1 MQVQIT
7 SNVFG
12 WKAADMHNVFPDF
25 PLISYS
31 KFNYITLIQFSSC
44 PRTDCELFRT
54 WRVTIGPCSCLCGQF
69 FAFYTKGHF

>member
-31 KFNYITLIQFSSC
+31 KFNYITLIQLS
-44 PRTDCELFRT
+44 
-54 WRVTIGPCSCLCGQF
+54 SCLCGQF